1 MGAVP
6 VCRRLEPNSSLTN
19 ALGGAARSSG
29 LTFVGSLTSAVAGF
43 ALSLILARTL
53 GTSGSGTVFQV
64 ISVFTIASAVAKLG
78 LDTTAVWLLPRLA
91 ADGPDDV
98 RRATRIL
105 LLGSLLGGIATGVV
119 LFAIA
124 PLLDG
129 DAQDL
134 ATITRIAAVFM
145 PFSSVATVGLAIT
158 RGLGGVRDYVL
169 IGSVGL
175 PVGRLVA
182 VSVAAAFA
190 ATAIVA
196 SAAWLMVLVVAAV
209 LALIAVQRTMR
220 RFRANGAGHTPD
232 RELIRRIGAFSAP
245 RTLSSTIEQSLQWLD
260 VLVVGLLAG
269 PAAAGVYGVVSRL
282 VQAGTIP
289 STSMRIVVAPEFSR
303 MLHQDRHA
311 ELNELYTRT
320 AQWIVLFSMPIY
332 VLLAVLAAP
341 VLTIFGPGFEVGATA
356 LAVMCVGAAVS
367 ASTGNVQSLLLMSGR
382 SGWAALNKVIVLAVS
397 ILLLLTLVPLFG
409 IVGAAFASAV
419 SVSLDAI
426 LAALQV
432 RHGVKVR
439 SSFRAVLLAVIASG
453 LAAAVP
459 AICARLL
466 FGDTILT
473 LVLGGVAAVAAWGAV
488 LWFMRKAFALDEVYT
503 LFARKRG
510 KQ

>member
-1 MGAVP
+1 M
-6 VCRRLEPNSSLTN
+6 
-19 ALGGAARSSG
+19 
-29 LTFVGSLTSAVAGF
+29 SAVAGF
-43 ALSLILARTL
+43 ALSLVLARML
-53 GTSGSGTVFQV
+53 GPSGSGTVFQM

-91 ADGPDDV
+91 SDGPSDV
-98 RRATRIL
+98 RRAARML
-105 LLGSLLGGIATGVV
+105 LLGSLGGGILTGIV

-124 PLLDG
+124 PLLDSG
-129 DAQDL
+129 AEDL
-134 ATITRIAAVFM
+134 ALITRVAAVFM

-169 IGSVGL
+169 IGSMGL

-190 ATAIVA
+190 ASAIVA
-196 SAAWLMVLVVAAV
+196 SAAWLLVLIVAAA
-209 LALIAVQRTMR
+209 LALIAVRRTLR
-220 RFRANGAGHTPD
+220 GFSDVDAGQLSD

-269 PAAAGVYGVVSRL
+269 PAAAGIYGVVSRL

-303 MLHQDRHA
+303 MLHQDRQG

-332 VLLAVLAAP
+332 VLLAVLGVP
-341 VLTIFGPGFEVGATA
+341 ILTIFGPGFDLGA
-356 LAVMCVGAAVS
+356 LALAIMCIGAAVS

-382 SGWAALNKVIVLAVS
+382 SGWAAFNKVIVLGVS
-397 ILLLLTLVPLFG
+397 IMLLLILVPPLG
-409 IVGAAFASAV
+409 IVGAAIASAV
-419 SVSLDAI
+419 SISLDAV
-426 LAALQV
+426 LASLQV
-432 RHGVKVR
+432 RHGIKVR
-439 SSFRAVLLAVIASG
+439 SNFVAVLLAVVASG

-459 AICARLL
+459 ALCARWFFGETLL
-466 FGDTILT
+466 A
-473 LVLGGVAAVAAWGAV
+473 LVLGSAVALLAWCAV
-488 LWFMRKAFALDEVYT
+488 LYVMRKQFALDEVYA

-510 KQ
+510 K